1 MFHRSHFLR
10 DVLDGRSIEDAVLA
24 FRVAEGQKETDE
36 GLVQFL
42 QGASWFLA
50 SFRHVDAAVRL
61 ARKLVAMCPDSASAR
76 YLFDSLSG
84 NSTLERSPPDYIVES
99 FDAFAEVFDAKLV
112 GVLGYDVPE
121 KLAALVR
128 EASPGERLYD
138 IVDAGCG
145 TGLCGPLVRSLARR
159 LTGIDLSSKMLDQ
172 AAKRGLYDVL
182 VCEELIAALDRFP
195 GEFDLA
201 VAADVLIYFGDLG
214 PLFAAVAAAVRPGG
228 LFAFSVETLADPG
241 AYRLLPSGR
250 FAHTPSYV
258 RSNMGREFVELARTE
273 TTIRQDAS
281 QRVPGDLF
289 LFRRR

>member
-1 MFHRSHFLR
+1 M
-10 DVLDGRSIEDAVLA
+10 
-24 FRVAEGQKETDE
+24 
-36 GLVQFL
+36 
-42 QGASWFLA
+42 
-50 SFRHVDAAVRL
+50 
-61 ARKLVAMCPDSASAR
+61 
-76 YLFDSLSG
+76 
-84 NSTLERSPPDYIVES
+84 
-99 FDAFAEVFDAKLV
+99 
-112 GVLGYDVPE
+112 PE